1 MKHFFT
7 ILAALLGFISCNRNF
22 TTAEREVIFRGDGDV
37 MQVMSIANQSDSLLL
52 RSRSQLVSEDMVAT
66 EEFKTLCSRM
76 LATVQS
82 PEHDGVGI
90 AAPQVGI
97 LRRVVLVDTGEEI
110 LELINPEIIYTEG
123 EQTGPEGCLSVPGKY
138 APVER
143 PNYVKAKA
151 MDRDGNEFI
160 IEGEELMARALCHE
174 IDHLDGILYI
184 DKALPVEE

>member
-1 MKHFFT
+1 MAIRT
-7 ILAALLGFISCNRNF
+7 IRISTDEVLRKTCKEVKEITPNLITLLDDMAD
-22 TTAEREVIFRGDGDV
+22 TMYD
-37 MQVMSIANQSDSLLL
+37 AN
-52 RSRSQLVSEDMVAT
+52 
-66 EEFKTLCSRM
+66 
-76 LATVQS
+76 
-82 PEHDGVGI
+82 GVGL

-97 LRRVVLVDTGEEI
+97 LKRVVVIDIGEGLV
-110 LELINPEIIYTEG
+110 ELINPVILETSG
-123 EQTGPEGCLSVPGKY
+123 SQTDDEGCLSVPGKY

-184 DKALPVEE
+184 DKALPVEEE